1 MSEESTKPVEP
12 PASQPQSV
20 PPEPPVPP
28 VAQTVFPEVAATPG
42 ESAAASAEASPSV
55 AASGPAA
62 AAAYSEPPPAPVPA
76 APTAW
81 QSPWLWVAVGAL
93 ALSGWQW
100 VETRLR
106 LADTQQELAKRLT
119 DSDNANRDSR
129 LVVKQ
134 SQDQVIALQ
143 EKLGALESK
152 LADSQSQQA
161 SLENLYQ
168 DLARNR
174 DEWALSEIEQ
184 SVTLAAQQLQLAGNV
199 HGAVLALQA
208 ADSRLS
214 GSSRPQFISLRKA
227 LNRDLDRLKALPQV
241 DLPGMSLRLEN
252 VVVAID
258 TLPLAVDVR
267 PREDTRPKAEP
278 APETGAWQRFALEM
292 WSELRGMVRIQRFD
306 REEPVLLVPGQV
318 FFLRENLKLRLLNAR
333 LALLSRD
340 QWTFR
345 NELKASQVLLE
356 RYFDTHNPSVQT
368 ALGGLK
374 QLGAAELNID
384 LPTLNES
391 LSAIR
396 SFKSARDKEGRK

>member
-1 MSEESTKPVEP
+1 MSEESSM
-12 PASQPQSV
+12 PAELP
-20 PPEPPVPP
+20 
-28 VAQTVFPEVAATPG
+28 
-42 ESAAASAEASPSV
+42 ASPSPS
-55 AASGPAA
+55 APAGSSAPPSTQPAA
-62 AAAYSEPPPAPVPA
+62 AAPPAERAPSKPA
-76 APTAW
+76 VW
-81 QSPWLWVAVGAL
+81 QNPWLWVAAGAL

-100 VETRLR
+100 IETRLR
-106 LADTQQELAKRLT
+106 LADTQQELAKRLA
-119 DSDNANRDSR
+119 DADNASRDNR
-129 LVVKQ
+129 LVAKQ

-143 EKLGALESK
+143 AKLGALESK

-214 GSSRPQFISLRKA
+214 GSSRPQFIALRKA
-227 LNRDLDRLKALPQV
+227 LSRDLDRLRALPQV

-252 VVVAID
+252 VVAAID

-267 PREDTRPKAEP
+267 PREETRQKTEP
-278 APETGAWQRFALEM
+278 PPEASAWQRLALEM

-306 REEPVLLVPGQV
+306 RDEPVLLAPGQV

-356 RYFDTHNPSVQT
+356 RYFDTRNPSVQT
-368 ALGGLK
+368 AMGGLK

-396 SFKSARDKEGRK
+396 NFKSSREKEGRR